1 MKAVLT
7 GDIIGSR
14 TINAQIWL
22 TRLKEV
28 LDEYGEKPKNWN
40 IYRGDSFQ
48 VITKAEDALR
58 IAFLIKATIKMEKK
72 LDVRMAIGLGDV
84 DFEAPSINEANGEA
98 FIYSGEQFDELKKN
112 TLTIKSAF
120 PDLDECLNQILN
132 FAMLVANAWKPITA
146 EVLYQA
152 LKHPELSQLQLASQ
166 LNKKSQSTI
175 SEALTRGGYEELV
188 QLLGFYA
195 KKIKFI

>member
-58 IAFLIKATIKMEKK
+58 IAFLIKATIKM
-72 LDVRMAIGLGDV
+72 
-84 DFEAPSINEANGEA
+84 
-98 FIYSGEQFDELKKN
+98 
-112 TLTIKSAF
+112 
-120 PDLDECLNQILN
+120 
-132 FAMLVANAWKPITA
+132 
-146 EVLYQA
+146 
-152 LKHPELSQLQLASQ
+152 
-166 LNKKSQSTI
+166 
-175 SEALTRGGYEELV
+175 
-188 QLLGFYA
+188 
-195 KKIKFI
+195 